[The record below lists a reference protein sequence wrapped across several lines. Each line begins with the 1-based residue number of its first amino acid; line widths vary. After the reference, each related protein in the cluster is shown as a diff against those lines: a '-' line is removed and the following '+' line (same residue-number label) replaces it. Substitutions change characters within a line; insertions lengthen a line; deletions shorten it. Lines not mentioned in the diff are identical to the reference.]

1 MLDSIQVSFRVVG
14 RHLRTNNEFKL
25 RVLIYR
31 KVFRRGS
38 LETTEGNA
46 EKGIHGGHLWTV
58 GPFTIDLRT
67 VLLIRRVR
75 LRGFQYLIFEDS
87 KYGATEGI
95 DGP

>member
-1 MLDSIQVSFRVVG
+1 MFASIQMSFRVVVC
-14 RHLRTNNEFKL
+14 RLRTNNEFKL

-38 LETTEGNA
+38 LETAEGIA
-46 EKGIHGGHLWTV
+46 EKGH
-58 GPFTIDLRT
+58 PQ
-67 VLLIRRVR
+67 RVR
-75 LRGFQYLIFEDS
+75 LQGFQYQIFEDS